1 MFLLDND
8 NFSNYLPASFSI
20 FNQEPSLCQIN
31 DCLED
36 IDENDLLNFSNNDID
51 STVNHF
57 IIDTPPETPVNQQ
70 SYIGNVNK
78 DYLSP
83 NTPFDNLLDLN
94 GNYNEIVESP
104 KSQEIPNLTKFSP
117 PSIPIENNCP
127 TIATTTVGYLSNTIP
142 VNCLTQPNRTN
153 PTLNVFNLD
162 RTTLLNC
169 KISDSHNV
177 PKIHIQPKIILP
189 DKISNNLKSIDNTE
203 LIKKQKIEARKVRNR
218 EAALNSRLK
227 KQEYLNNLES
237 QVKKLSKENN
247 DLLLENALLKQK
259 INDLEQELVKFK
271 NLDLNSESSKKA
283 KISFFAVAFVIF
295 FQLSPY
301 FMSISPGINNS
312 INNKNSLVKTNEKHL
327 SRTLLWNRNELSS
340 NEYFQFNNNNPISFN
355 SSNFNRTNCNE
366 YYNRTESI
374 RLDSELRGFLS
385 HFKLEENN
393 SKRRLHQQKKSKTNA
408 KKLLYDLNHVP
419 IPRLKFWIQK
429 QRYIDHINDE
439 LAQNLEQFFPFDYEN
454 LMSMIHRRDDTF
466 YYLSYPS
473 KGHLILPSM
482 SNRTDIRP
490 RFSFLIPTFYNFN
503 NLNNSVANSSNP
515 NGTALSVPQ
524 LFMMQID
531 CQVIN
536 TKVTLVNM
544 DGGEFRNK
552 TNVSQFKRLRPVK
565 HRNNK

>member
-1 MFLLDND
+1 M
-8 NFSNYLPASFSI
+8 
-20 FNQEPSLCQIN
+20 
-31 DCLED
+31 
-36 IDENDLLNFSNNDID
+36 
-51 STVNHF
+51 
-57 IIDTPPETPVNQQ
+57 NQQ
-70 SYIGNVNK
+70 SYIGNINK

-94 GNYNEIVESP
+94 GNYNEIAESP
-104 KSQEIPNLTKFSP
+104 KSQELANLANFSP
-117 PSIPIENNCP
+117 SSIPIENNCSP
-127 TIATTTVGYLSNTIP
+127 ITTTTVGYLPTTIS
-142 VNCLTQPNRTN
+142 VNCLTQPNGTN
-153 PTLNVFNLD
+153 LSLNAYSLD

-177 PKIHIQPKIILP
+177 SKIHIQPKIILP
-189 DKISNNLKSIDNTE
+189 DKISNNLKSVDNDE
-203 LIKKQKIEARKVRNR
+203 LLKKQKIQARKVRNR

-227 KQEYLNNLES
+227 KQEYLNNLED

-259 INDLEQELVKFK
+259 INDLENELYNFK
-271 NLDLNSESSKKA
+271 NLDLNCESSKKA

-312 INNKNSLVKTNEKHL
+312 INNKNLLVKTANEKHI
-327 SRTLLWNRNELSS
+327 SRTLLWNKNELSS
-340 NEYFQFNNNNPISFN
+340 NDYFQLNNGVSFN

-385 HFKLEENN
+385 HFKLEENE
-393 SKRRLHQQKKSKTNA
+393 SKRRFNHQKKFKTNA

-429 QRYIDHINDE
+429 QRYIDHVNNE
-439 LAQNLEQFFPFDYEN
+439 LTQNLEQFFPFDYEN

-503 NLNNSVANSSNP
+503 NLNNSVANSSSS

-552 TNVSQFKRLRPVK
+552 TNVSQFKRLRSVK
-565 HRNNK
+565 HRNKI